1 MFVGNNE
8 NVLTA
13 IITFFALYNFSQFN
27 GEDRLK
33 DDILSEIM
41 NQERA
46 GYRRTCQKNTVLQ
59 DGERIKDNFKKLNK

>member
-33 DDILSEIM
+33 DDTLSEIM

-46 GYRRTCQKNTVLQ
+46 GYRRTCQKNFTGWGKDKGQ
-59 DGERIKDNFKKLNK
+59 FRKIK

>member
-1 MFVGNNE
+1 MTLFVGNNE

-33 DDILSEIM
+33 DDIL
-41 NQERA
+41 
-46 GYRRTCQKNTVLQ
+46 
-59 DGERIKDNFKKLNK
+59 F